1 MKLDTMN
8 LSVEVHRVEFHC
20 IPIAFRT
27 GEAEI

>member
-20 IPIAFRT
+20 ICIAFR
-27 GEAEI
+27 AALL